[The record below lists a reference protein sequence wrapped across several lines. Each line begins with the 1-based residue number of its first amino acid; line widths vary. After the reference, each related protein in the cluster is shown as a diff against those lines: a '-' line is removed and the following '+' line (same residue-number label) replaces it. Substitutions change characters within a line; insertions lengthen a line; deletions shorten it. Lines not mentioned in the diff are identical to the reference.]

1 MEEKS
6 ALHFKNCSGFV
17 IRQIIYEDDKTTIY
31 GKEMPFE
38 GPKDISANLEEGV
51 HTYDT
56 GTETQERQAGSASA
70 CLESKER

>member
-17 IRQIIYEDDKTTIY
+17 LRPILYEDDNTTIY

-38 GPKDISANLEEGV
+38 GPKDISANLEEEV

-56 GTETQERQAGSASA
+56 GTQTQER
-70 CLESKER
+70 

>member
-6 ALHFKNCSGFV
+6 VLHFKNCSGFV

-31 GKEMPFE
+31 GKEIPFE
-38 GPKDISANLEEGV
+38 DFKDISANLEEEV

-56 GTETQERQAGSASA
+56 GTQT
-70 CLESKER
+70 